1 MTERRTGEEGDM
13 GKRKKNTR
21 STNGDVRLLQG
32 NEACVH
38 GALLAGITFF
48 AGYPITPSTE
58 IAEILSRELPR
69 RGGAFVQMEDEAAS
83 MGAVIGASLAGAKAM
98 TATSGPGFSLKQEN
112 IGFASFTE
120 VPCVIVEV
128 MRGGP
133 STGLPTSV
141 AQGDIMQTR
150 WGTHGDHPIIVLA
163 PWTVEE
169 TLWLTITAFNFSE
182 KYRTPVILLTDEV
195 IAHMREKIRIPNQS
209 QIKLVERKRPDVPA
223 HAYQPYDLTAD
234 HVPPLAD
241 FGSGYRYHVTGLT
254 HDQWGFPTSNR
265 DEIQSL
271 LTRLRDKIET
281 NRPDICMSEEYMC
294 GDAETILV
302 AIGSAA
308 RSCKEAV
315 DILRE
320 YGMKVGLIRPKTVW
334 PHPRRLITHY
344 APSVEKFV
352 VVELN
357 QGQLVLEVERIV
369 AGRAQVESLVRYD
382 GELISPDE
390 IADHLAEEE

>member
-1 MTERRTGEEGDM
+1 MVKKKKHTEKSNGDM
-13 GKRKKNTR
+13 
-21 STNGDVRLLQG
+21 RLLQG

-38 GALLAGITFF
+38 GALLAGVKFY

-69 RGGAFVQMEDEAAS
+69 RGGVFIQMEDEAAS

-120 VPCVIVEV
+120 TPCVIVEV

-182 KYRTPVILLTDEV
+182 KYRVPVILLTDEV
-195 IAHMREKIRIPNQS
+195 IAHMREKVRIPKAS
-209 QIKLVERKRPDVPA
+209 EIKLVERKRPDVPA
-223 HAYQPYDLTAD
+223 HAYQPYDLSAD
-234 HVPPLAD
+234 HVPALAD

-254 HDQWGFPTSNR
+254 HDQWGFPTSR
-265 DEIQSL
+265 PDEVESL
-271 LTRLRDKIET
+271 LTRLRDKIDT
-281 NRPDICMSEEYMC
+281 NRQDICMSEEYQC
-294 GDAETILV
+294 EDAETILV

-315 DILRE
+315 QMARE
-320 YGMKVGLIRPKTVW
+320 RGMKAGLIRPITIW
-334 PHPRRLITHY
+334 PHPRRLISHY
-344 APSVEKFV
+344 SSSARKFV
-352 VVELN
+352 VIELN

-369 AGRAQVESLVRYD
+369 AGRAQVESLNRYD
-382 GELISPDE
+382 GELITPDE
-390 IADHLAEEE
+390 IVNHLAEEE

>member
-1 MTERRTGEEGDM
+1 V
-13 GKRKKNTR
+13 K
-21 STNGDVRLLQG
+21 LLQG

-38 GALLAGITFF
+38 GALLAGITFY

-69 RGGAFVQMEDEAAS
+69 RGGVFIQMEDEAAS

-120 VPCVIVEV
+120 IPCVIVEV

-182 KYRTPVILLTDEV
+182 KYRVPVILLTDEV
-195 IAHMREKIRIPNQS
+195 IAHMREKVRIPGKS
-209 QIKLVERKRPDVPA
+209 EIRLVERKRPDVPA

-234 HVPPLAD
+234 HVPALAD

-254 HDQWGFPTSNR
+254 HDQWGFPTSR
-265 DEIQSL
+265 PDEVESL
-271 LTRLRDKIET
+271 LTRLKDKIET
-281 NRPDICMSEEYMC
+281 NRQDICMSEEYQC
-294 GDAETILV
+294 EDAETILV

-315 DILRE
+315 QVARDRGI
-320 YGMKVGLIRPKTVW
+320 KAGLIRPITVW
-334 PHPRRLITHY
+334 PHPRRLVSHY
-344 APSVEKFV
+344 SSSVNKFV

-357 QGQLVLEVERIV
+357 QGQLVLETERIV
-369 AGRAQVESLVRYD
+369 AGRARVESLNRYD
-382 GELISPDE
+382 GELITPDE
-390 IADHLAEEE
+390 IVNHLAEEE

>member
-1 MTERRTGEEGDM
+1 MV
-13 GKRKKNTR
+13 KRKKHNEK
-21 STNGDVRLLQG
+21 SNGDVRLLQG
-32 NEACVH
+32 NEACVR
-38 GALLAGITFF
+38 GALLAGIKFY

-69 RGGAFVQMEDEAAS
+69 RGGVFIQMEDEAAS

-112 IGFASFTE
+112 IGFASITE
-120 VPCVIVEV
+120 TPCVIVEV

-169 TLWLTITAFNFSE
+169 TLWLTITAFNLSE
-182 KYRTPVILLTDEV
+182 KYRVPVILLTDEV
-195 IAHMREKIRIPNQS
+195 IGHMREKARIPKAS
-209 QIKLVERKRPDVPA
+209 EIKLSERKRPDVPA
-223 HAYQPYDLTAD
+223 NAYQPYDLTAD
-234 HVPPLAD
+234 HVPALAD
-241 FGSGYRYHVTGLT
+241 FGSGYRYHVTGLI
-254 HDQWGFPTSNR
+254 HDQWGFPTSR
-265 DEIQSL
+265 PDEVESL

-281 NRPDICMSEEYMC
+281 NRQDICMSEEYEC
-294 GDAETILV
+294 EDAETILV

-308 RSCKEAV
+308 RSCMEAV
-315 DILRE
+315 KIAR
-320 YGMKVGLIRPKTVW
+320 GRGIKAGLIRPITVW
-334 PHPRRLITHY
+334 PHPRRLISHY
-344 APSVEKFV
+344 SASARKFV

-369 AGRAQVESLVRYD
+369 AGRAEVGSLNRYD
-382 GELISPDE
+382 GELVTPDE
-390 IADHLAEEE
+390 IVGYLAEEE